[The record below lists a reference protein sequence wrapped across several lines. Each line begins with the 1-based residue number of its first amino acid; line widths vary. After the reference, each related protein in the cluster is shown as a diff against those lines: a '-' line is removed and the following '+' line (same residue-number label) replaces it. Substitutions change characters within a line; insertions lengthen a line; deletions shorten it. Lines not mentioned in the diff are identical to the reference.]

1 MVERRS
7 GRVTNRSDRTRDAR
21 SVKKFLEELAWVLS
35 SYSHL
40 DFRAVAENIDS
51 VFGLKAS
58 DHRLARYVS
67 KNPNIH
73 FLIGTLPVI
82 FSNEKFFPTNEDITE
97 FASEALRLPISRW
110 EKRSRYEL
118 IGLIV
123 CETAKLDDDRLARL
137 VDALSKIVSDDPNAQ
152 GLIRDRK
159 ANRLS
164 WNEVIQKLSHAEVE

>member
-1 MVERRS
+1 MVERKS
-7 GRVTNRSDRTRDAR
+7 GRLTNRSDRTRDAR
-21 SVKKFLEELAWVLS
+21 SVKKFLEELFWVLS
-35 SYSHL
+35 SNSHL
-40 DFRAVAENIDS
+40 DFRAIAENIE
-51 VFGLKAS
+51 LIAS
-58 DHRLARYVS
+58 PKGAGHQLARYVS

-97 FASEALRLPISRW
+97 FASEALRLPITRW

-123 CETAKLDDDRLARL
+123 CETANLDDDRLVRL
-137 VDALSKIVSDDPNAQ
+137 VDALSKIVSDDPDAQ
-152 GLIRDRK
+152 GLFRDRK

-164 WNEVIQKLSHAEVE
+164 WNEVIQKLSHGEVE